1 MFSGI
6 ASVLVMIYWDAG
18 PPSAV
23 FFFFFF
29 YYFFFFFFFF
39 YFFFLLLLLFFF
51 FFLFLYLLSFKRLN
65 VGVERQID
73 RQTHRVTY
81 SEAGDEV

>member
-23 FFFFFF
+23 FFF
-29 YYFFFFFFFF
+29 
-39 YFFFLLLLLFFF
+39 LL
-51 FFLFLYLLSFKRLN
+51 LFLYLLHFKRLN
-65 VGVERQID
+65 VDMD
-73 RQTHRVTY
+73 RQTDRQ
-81 SEAGDEV
+81 SNL